1 MGWREQLI
9 LCIDLRRLFCGELP
23 MLKLSFS
30 TLGCPSWDLNSIVKN
45 AAEMGYEAVE
55 FRGLLE
61 DLDITR
67 RPEFT
72 TELGRTKRLL
82 ADYGISVSGISIS
95 ARFAV
100 IDSNER
106 KAQFDETRRNM
117 ALAADLSA
125 PIVRIYGGKIPDGYT
140 VETIM
145 PIIVQ
150 NLREIG
156 DEAEDY
162 GVTLAL
168 ETHDDWVNTSL
179 CARLMREV
187 NHRRIRIVW
196 DLHHPYRIGGEKPE
210 ETYRNIAHY
219 TVSIHVKD
227 SIVEN
232 GRIKY
237 VLLGEGDIPIREM
250 LEMLVRGGYRGYV
263 IVEWEKRWE
272 PELLEPEIVLPQYAR
287 RLREWLSAM

>member
-1 MGWREQLI
+1 MV
-9 LCIDLRRLFCGELP
+9 
-23 MLKLSFS
+23 LKLSFS
-30 TLGCPSWDLNSIVKN
+30 TLGCPRWDLHKIVRS
-45 AAEMGYEAVE
+45 AVEMGYEGIE
-55 FRGLLE
+55 LRGLLE

-72 TELGRTKRLL
+72 TELGKTKKLL
-82 ADYGISVSGISIS
+82 ADYGVSVSGISIS
-95 ARFAV
+95 ARFGV
-100 IDSNER
+100 VDPGEKR
-106 KAQFDETRRNM
+106 RQFDEARRNM
-117 ALAADLSA
+117 ILAADLNASV
-125 PIVRIYGGKIPDGYT
+125 VRIYGGRIPSGYT

-156 DEAEDY
+156 DEAEYY

-168 ETHDDWVNTSL
+168 ETHDDWIDTSL
-179 CARLMREV
+179 CTRLMKKV
-187 NHRRIRIVW
+187 DHRRIRILW
-196 DLHHPYRIGGEKPE
+196 DLHHPYRMMGEKPE

-227 SIVEN
+227 SVVED

-237 VLLGEGDIPIREM
+237 VLLGEGDVPIREM
-250 LEMLVRGGYRGYV
+250 LEMLVKGGYRGYA

-272 PELLEPEIVLPQYAR
+272 PELLEPEMALPQYAQKM
-287 RLREWLSAM
+287 REWLSTM